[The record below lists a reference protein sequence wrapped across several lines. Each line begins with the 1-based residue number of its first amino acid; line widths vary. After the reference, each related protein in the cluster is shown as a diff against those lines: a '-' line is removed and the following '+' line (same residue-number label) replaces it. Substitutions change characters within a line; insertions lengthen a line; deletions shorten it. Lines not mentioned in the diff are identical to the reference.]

1 MRIFFANKNTSLYK
15 SQRQMSSALGSPL
28 LSCLPPLLL
37 LLILGNPAF
46 RHGEHTPG
54 EVLKHLILFPV
65 LPLRL
70 IFRGDST
77 NKRYSFACF
86 RFSLSTFPFGA
97 VRIVRTAD
105 I

>member
-1 MRIFFANKNTSLYK
+1 
-15 SQRQMSSALGSPL
+15 MSSALGSPL

-37 LLILGNPAF
+37 LLIRVNLAF

-54 EVLKHLILFPV
+54 EVLKHLILFPI

-77 NKRYSFACF
+77 NKRYFFAFF
-86 RFSLSTFPFGA
+86 RFSISLSTFPFGA